1 MKCFRLRHVL
11 GVSPTPT
18 CAATLAINRRPQAY
32 QPQAY
37 CSEGT
42 HAYFNRTMS
51 QTQTHTESV
60 DGQDHDEVQKKA
72 KNRRPANTAFRQ
84 QRLKAWQPI
93 LTPKTVLPLFF
104 IVGIIFAP
112 IGGLLLY
119 ASAQVQ
125 EISID
130 YTHCRD
136 EAQNTSIDS
145 TEYQTI
151 PSKYTSSS
159 FKGSNSN
166 CSSNPTYK
174 WRSYNINR
182 TYYSDHPV
190 DTSVCSLQFN
200 IPDNLKPPVLLYYR
214 LTNFYQN
221 HRRYVKSLDSNQLK
235 GDAINNNSLG
245 ACSPLNTDPNG
256 KPYWPCGLIANSIF
270 NDSFANPV
278 QLNVHDSSA
287 FNVTYNMTENGIA
300 WSSDKA
306 LYAPTKYDPADI
318 TPPPNWYLRYQDGY
332 TSDNLPDLESDEA
345 FQVWMRTAGL
355 PNFSKLAK
363 RNDNET
369 MQCSM
374 YQVDIENNFPVDIY
388 GGTKSLVIS
397 TRTVMGGKNPFLG
410 IAYVAVGGIC
420 IVLGALFTVTHLIK
434 PRKLGDHTYL
444 SWNNDQPSTAT
455 ATGISRPGND
465 AA

>member
-1 MKCFRLRHVL
+1 
-11 GVSPTPT
+11 
-18 CAATLAINRRPQAY
+18 
-32 QPQAY
+32 
-37 CSEGT
+37 
-42 HAYFNRTMS
+42 MS
-51 QTQTHTESV
+51 QIQTHTDSI
-60 DGQDHDEVQKKA
+60 DGQEHDEVQKKP
-72 KNRRPANTAFRQ
+72 KSRRPASKLNPLLHFEEAASPWNGQGLTEV
-84 QRLKAWQPI
+84 PI

-125 EISID
+125 EIVID
-130 YTHCRD
+130 YSDCQKL
-136 EAQNTSIDS
+136 APNS
-145 TEYQTI
+145 TDFVKV

-159 FKGSNSN
+159 FKGSDQNCTKELSFLWKQNSTTI
-166 CSSNPTYK
+166 TYGVG
-174 WRSYNINR
+174 
-182 TYYSDHPV
+182 TPPV
-190 DTSVCSLQFN
+190 NTSICSLQFN
-200 IPDNLKPPVLLYYR
+200 LPDNLSPPVLFYYR

-221 HRRYVKSLDSNQLK
+221 HRRYVKSLDTDQLK
-235 GDAINNNSLG
+235 GQVRSNNSLG
-245 ACSPLNTDPNG
+245 DCNPLQTDSNG
-256 KPYWPCGLIANSIF
+256 KAYYPCGLIANSLF
-270 NDSFANPV
+270 NDTFSNPV
-278 QLNVHDSSA
+278 QLNPHFSSA
-287 FNVTYNMTENGIA
+287 NNITYNMTESGIA
-300 WSSDKA
+300 WSSDSA
-306 LYAPTKYDPADI
+306 LYGPTQYNYSDI
-318 TPPPNWYLRYQDGY
+318 TVPPNWHLRWQNGYSTENPPPNLK
-332 TSDNLPDLESDEA
+332 EDEA

-374 YQVDIENNFPVDIY
+374 YQVDITNNFPVDVY
-388 GGTKSLVIS
+388 GGTKSIVIS

-420 IVLGALFTVTHLIK
+420 IVLGTLFTVTHLIK

>member
-1 MKCFRLRHVL
+1 
-11 GVSPTPT
+11 
-18 CAATLAINRRPQAY
+18 
-32 QPQAY
+32 
-37 CSEGT
+37 
-42 HAYFNRTMS
+42 MS
-51 QTQTHTESV
+51 QTQTHTDSV
-60 DGQDHDEVQKKA
+60 DGQDHDDVQKKA
-72 KNRRPANTAFRQ
+72 KSRRPASKLNTFTPPKDCRIDTAFRQ

-93 LTPKTVLPLFF
+93 LTPKTVLPIFF

-119 ASAQVQ
+119 ASDIVQ

-130 YTHCRD
+130 YTHCRE
-136 EAQNTSIDS
+136 EAQNTSVYS
-145 TEYQTI
+145 TDYESI

-159 FKGSNSN
+159 FKGSSN
-166 CSSNPTYK
+166 CSSDGPTYK
-174 WRSYNINR
+174 WRSYNINVP
-182 TYYSDHPV
+182 YSGHLV
-190 DTSVCSLQFN
+190 NTSVCSLQFN
-200 IPDNLKPPVLLYYR
+200 IPDNVKPPVLLYYR

-245 ACSPLNTDPNG
+245 ACSPLNTDPDG

-278 QLNVHDSSA
+278 QLNVRDSSA
-287 FNVTYNMTENGIA
+287 LNTTYNMTKNGIA
-300 WSSDKA
+300 WNSDKA
-306 LYAPTKYDPADI
+306 LYAATKYDPADI
-318 TPPPNWYLRYQDGY
+318 SPPPNWRLRYQDNY
-332 TSDNLPDLESDEA
+332 TSENLPDLESDEG

-355 PNFSKLAK
+355 PNFSKLAM

-369 MQCSM
+369 MQCGM
-374 YQVDIENNFPVDIY
+374 YQVDIQNNFPVDIY

-420 IVLGALFTVTHLIK
+420 IVLGTLFTVTHLFK